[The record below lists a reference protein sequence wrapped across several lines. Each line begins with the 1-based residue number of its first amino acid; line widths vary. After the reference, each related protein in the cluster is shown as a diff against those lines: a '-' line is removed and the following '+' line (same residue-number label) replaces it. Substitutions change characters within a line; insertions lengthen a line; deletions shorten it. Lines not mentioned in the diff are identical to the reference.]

1 MHGLMSL
8 WFAPLIELEADLG
21 YFYLCPSCHDE
32 VIVPEL
38 ERIQNRILELHP
50 AAQRHLDELEED
62 AASSRRIAGDSG
74 EAESA
79 EARPDGPDDGAAG
92 PEDEAAGPEDEAAGP
107 DEGAEE
113 D

>member
-1 MHGLMSL
+1 MSL

-50 AAQRHLDELEED
+50 AAQRHLDELEHD
-62 AASSRRIAGDSG
+62 APTGGPIA
-74 EAESA
+74 
-79 EARPDGPDDGAAG
+79 
-92 PEDEAAGPEDEAAGP
+92 EAAGDEEGDRIGEAGVASPEED
-107 DEGAEE
+107 AEE